1 MTTFIN
7 ILMRRRLVTSRTCV
21 RARTGSRQGMKIDIP
36 LRHFRQ
42 LTSYLTPSTS
52 ISSLCLYRSILF
64 GSDQFANVEEAA
76 H

>member
-42 LTSYLTPSTS
+42 LISYLTPSTS
-52 ISSLCLYRSILF
+52 ISGLYLCWSIVIRA
-64 GSDQFANVEEAA
+64 DQFIDVEEAA
-76 H
+76 R